1 MSVMKYLVA
10 VGLMLWSAGAA
21 TAQTYPTKPVRYI
34 VPFPAGGSPDLVGRL
49 LSDRLSKLWLQ
60 QVVVD
65 NRSGAGGTL
74 AAGIAA
80 RAVNDGYTLFQC
92 NIASNAIA
100 ASLYAK
106 LPYDVLRDFEPVTR
120 IGTTASALVV
130 HPALPAANLTEFIA
144 HAKANPGK
152 LSYGSSGV
160 GASPHLSMELFKTM
174 TKTDIVHVAYK
185 GAAPALADLMGG
197 QVPVGISNI
206 PAVMA
211 PVQSGRM
218 RALGVTSLKRAAQ
231 LPSVPTMVEAGLTG
245 YEVTSWYGVCTPAG
259 VPAPVLAKLHADIT
273 KVLQTRDVQ
282 QRLNDVVVEVA
293 PTSRAEFSAFIASE
307 TKRWAQVAKDAGL
320 TPQ

>member
-293 PTSRAEFSAFIASE
+293 PTSRAEFSAFIASD

>member
-1 MSVMKYLVA
+1 MKYLVA

-80 RAVNDGYTLFQC
+80 RSVNDGYTLFQC

>member
-273 KVLQTRDVQ
+273 KVLQARDVQ